1 MLNNAF
7 SINGK
12 HTVFAL
18 AYSNSTGWSRILSKN
33 SHFFFGNGSGN
44 NNFATLY
51 GQGSWNDTNTNIPGL
66 SVANPSLLCVSND
79 GSNATPYVNGVSQN
93 VKNGRANAFTGL
105 YIGSHDDSASSQA
118 WNGPVAEVLIF
129 STNLSGQERQSVEG
143 YLANK
148 WGLEQFAKFTS
159 FQKRSSLF
167 DLDAN
172 GTLSVKQTFDY
183 ETDDLKL
190 HHHRPCYGRS
200 QRHPT
205 IKTFTITLTNVVE
218 DLDGDGIEDHN
229 DLDIDGDGLS
239 NADEL
244 AYNSDPWDAS
254 SSNRPPSDINAS
266 NLTIAENSAIGTV
279 IGEFNATDP
288 DGDTN
293 ITYSLLYSSG
303 TVGWKSSRFYGDAD
317 SGINHNYKYTCAVN
331 VGGEGLVI
339 NGVPFEG
346 SNSHSGN
353 GWALTSGFFN
363 NWIDSPASSN
373 PIYTKTNVGGG
384 SSHLLNG
391 FRFGGTSQKIKL
403 TGLQIGAT
411 YVFST
416 YNQAFGTSGRR
427 STLSSTA
434 NSLTSTIEQD
444 IYGAG
449 NDDGL
454 LVRHTFI
461 ANDSE
466 IEFTFTP
473 ATGTS
478 WHLYAFSNH
487 ELAPFSID
495 ENGTLTANRSFDYE
509 SESNYLI
516 TVQATDDLNASS
528 SQTFTV
534 QITNVIEDLDG
545 DGTEDPFDD
554 DIDGDGVSNANEI
567 LYSSDPLDAGS
578 TNSPPFSFSSSSLTV
593 AENSSIGTVVG
604 EFNGTPSNSDD
615 NFTFRILPDA
625 PDGFSPLLWLD
636 AADPF
641 TLYSE
646 VNRTNYTLSG
656 AVAGWADKSGRDQH
670 FGQSTSAAR
679 PSTGTRIFNGLNVLD
694 FNGTQW
700 MKSNSDFATGTDFSI
715 YMFAKIDAVASEWD
729 SLFCIRN
736 NTPNFQIDAGHST
749 QFRAR
754 FFQTSMGSDKTFA
767 SSAMH
772 QAGVWA
778 VSLSGSRSKHIG
790 ISFNG
795 EGIGG
800 SHSL

>member
-1 MLNNAF
+1 M
-7 SINGK
+7 
-12 HTVFAL
+12 
-18 AYSNSTGWSRILSKN
+18 
-33 SHFFFGNGSGN
+33 
-44 NNFATLY
+44 
-51 GQGSWNDTNTNIPGL
+51 
-66 SVANPSLLCVSND
+66 
-79 GSNATPYVNGVSQN
+79 
-93 VKNGRANAFTGL
+93 
-105 YIGSHDDSASSQA
+105 
-118 WNGPVAEVLIF
+118 
-129 STNLSGQERQSVEG
+129 
-143 YLANK
+143 
-148 WGLEQFAKFTS
+148 
-159 FQKRSSLF
+159 
-167 DLDAN
+167 
-172 GTLSVKQTFDY
+172 
-183 ETDDLKL
+183 
-190 HHHRPCYGRS
+190 
-200 QRHPT
+200 
-205 IKTFTITLTNVVE
+205 
-218 DLDGDGIEDHN
+218 
-229 DLDIDGDGLS
+229 
-239 NADEL
+239 
-244 AYNSDPWDAS
+244 
-254 SSNRPPSDINAS
+254 
-266 NLTIAENSAIGTV
+266 
-279 IGEFNATDP
+279 
-288 DGDTN
+288 
-293 ITYSLLYSSG
+293 
-303 TVGWKSSRFYGDAD
+303 
-317 SGINHNYKYTCAVN
+317 
-331 VGGEGLVI
+331 VI

-454 LVRHTFI
+454 LVRHTYI

-509 SESNYLI
+509 SESNYSI

-534 QITNVIEDLDG
+534 QITNVVEDLDG
-545 DGTEDPFDD
+545 DGTEDHYDD

-604 EFNGTPSNSDD
+604 EFNGTSSNSDD

-670 FGQSTSAAR
+670 FGQSTSSAR

-694 FNGTQW
+694 FNGAQW

-736 NTPNFQIDAGHST
+736 NTPNFQIDAGHT
-749 QFRAR
+749 IR
-754 FFQTSMGSDKTFA
+754 
-767 SSAMH
+767 
-772 QAGVWA
+772 
-778 VSLSGSRSKHIG
+778 
-790 ISFNG
+790 ISCK
-795 EGIGG
+795 I
-800 SHSL
+800 SPD

>member
-1 MLNNAF
+1 LGHLSA
-7 SINGK
+7 
-12 HTVFAL
+12 
-18 AYSNSTGWSRILSKN
+18 NS
-33 SHFFFGNGSGN
+33 
-44 NNFATLY
+44 A
-51 GQGSWNDTNTNIPGL
+51 
-66 SVANPSLLCVSND
+66 
-79 GSNATPYVNGVSQN
+79 
-93 VKNGRANAFTGL
+93 
-105 YIGSHDDSASSQA
+105 
-118 WNGPVAEVLIF
+118 
-129 STNLSGQERQSVEG
+129 
-143 YLANK
+143 
-148 WGLEQFAKFTS
+148 
-159 FQKRSSLF
+159 
-167 DLDAN
+167 
-172 GTLSVKQTFDY
+172 
-183 ETDDLKL
+183 
-190 HHHRPCYGRS
+190 
-200 QRHPT
+200 
-205 IKTFTITLTNVVE
+205 
-218 DLDGDGIEDHN
+218 
-229 DLDIDGDGLS
+229 
-239 NADEL
+239 
-244 AYNSDPWDAS
+244 
-254 SSNRPPSDINAS
+254 PSDINAS

-279 IGEFNATDP
+279 IVEFNATDP

-363 NWIDSPASSN
+363 NWIDSSASSN

-444 IYGAG
+444 MYGEG
-449 NDDGL
+449 DDDGL
-454 LVRHTFI
+454 LVRHTYI
-461 ANDSE
+461 ANDSVV
-466 IEFTFTP
+466 EFTFTP

-487 ELAPFSID
+487 ELAHFSID

-509 SESNYLI
+509 IESNYSI
-516 TVQATDDLNASS
+516 TVQATDDINASS

-545 DGTEDPFDD
+545 DGTEDYYDN

-604 EFNGTPSNSDD
+604 EFNGTSSNSDD

-646 VNRTNYTLSG
+646 VNRTNYASSG

-670 FGQSTSAAR
+670 FSQSTTSAR
-679 PSTGTRIFNGLNVLD
+679 PSAGTRTL
-694 FNGTQW
+694 
-700 MKSNSDFATGTDFSI
+700 TG
-715 YMFAKIDAVASEWD
+715 
-729 SLFCIRN
+729 
-736 NTPNFQIDAGHST
+736 
-749 QFRAR
+749 
-754 FFQTSMGSDKTFA
+754 
-767 SSAMH
+767 
-772 QAGVWA
+772 
-778 VSLSGSRSKHIG
+778 
-790 ISFNG
+790 
-795 EGIGG
+795 
-800 SHSL
+800 